1 MKNAGDAVSAD
12 EPIVELE
19 TDKVSLEVPAPHAGV
34 LADIIAQEGDTV
46 EVDAV
51 LALLQEGGVAAPTVK
66 PAAASKPEANT
77 QQAQKP
83 QAHTLSPAVRRLVEE
98 NNLDANAISA
108 SGKDGRLTKGDVLE
122 FLEKNQSTLPTVSN
136 PVSAP
141 KAPAPVAPRA
151 DKPREERVP
160 MSRLRRVIAQRLK
173 EAQNTAAML
182 TTFNEV
188 DMTAI
193 MSLRKKEQTSFKK
206 KYGVKLGIMSFF
218 VKACTDVLKE
228 IPEIN
233 SEIYEN
239 KIIYKNYF
247 DIGIA
252 IGSEKGLVVPI
263 IRDAG
268 NLSNG
273 DIEKGIIDLAQKAN
287 SNKLTMKDLSGGT
300 FSITNGGIY
309 GSMMSTPI
317 INPPQSAILGMHSII
332 DRPIAVKKKIV
343 IKPMMYIALSYDHRL
358 IDGKQAVTFLVRL
371 KEILEN
377 PVII

>member
-1 MKNAGDAVSAD
+1 MKNITVPELGESIIEGTITSWLVKEGEEFKSGDNLA
-12 EPIVELE
+12 EIE
-19 TDKVSLEVPAPHAGV
+19 TDKITIEIPAQSSGKLTKIIAPVGATVNVGQSIAEITDEVIIDESSEIKINQVKGKEETVKEVKLPNKP
-34 LADIIAQEGDTV
+34 DIIEKT
-46 EVDAV
+46 E
-51 LALLQEGGVAAPTVK
+51 
-66 PAAASKPEANT
+66 N
-77 QQAQKP
+77 
-83 QAHTLSPAVRRLVEE
+83 SPSSE
-98 NNLDANAISA
+98 NNLQNFDIETEYQN
-108 SGKDGRLTKGDVLE
+108 
-122 FLEKNQSTLPTVSN
+122 EKTI
-136 PVSAP
+136 
-141 KAPAPVAPRA
+141 
-151 DKPREERVP
+151 P
-160 MSRLRRVIAQRLK
+160 MSKLRQTIARRLK
-173 EAQNTAAML
+173 DAQNTAAIL

-188 DMTAI
+188 DMSAI

-343 IKPMMYIALSYDHRL
+343 VKPMMYIALSYDHRL

>member
-1 MKNAGDAVSAD
+1 MKNITVPELGESIIEGTITSWLVKEGENFKSGDNLAEIETEKITIEIPAQSSGKLTKIIAPVGATVNVGQSIAEITD
-12 EPIVELE
+12 EVLIDESSESKINQIKEKKE
-19 TDKVSLEVPAPHAGV
+19 TAKEVKQPNKP
-34 LADIIAQEGDTV
+34 DIIEKT
-46 EVDAV
+46 E
-51 LALLQEGGVAAPTVK
+51 
-66 PAAASKPEANT
+66 N
-77 QQAQKP
+77 
-83 QAHTLSPAVRRLVEE
+83 SPSSE
-98 NNLDANAISA
+98 NNLQNFDIETENQN
-108 SGKDGRLTKGDVLE
+108 
-122 FLEKNQSTLPTVSN
+122 EKTI
-136 PVSAP
+136 
-141 KAPAPVAPRA
+141 
-151 DKPREERVP
+151 P
-160 MSRLRRVIAQRLK
+160 MSKLRQTIARRLK
-173 EAQNTAAML
+173 DAQNTAAIL

-188 DMTAI
+188 DMSAI

-371 KEILEN
+371 KELLEN

>member
-1 MKNAGDAVSAD
+1 MKNITVPELGESIIEGTITSWLVKEGENFKSGDNLAEIETEKITIEIPAQSSGKLTKIIAPVGATVNVGQSIAEITD
-12 EPIVELE
+12 EVLIDESSESKINQIKEKKE
-19 TDKVSLEVPAPHAGV
+19 TEKEVKLPNKP
-34 LADIIAQEGDTV
+34 DIIEKT
-46 EVDAV
+46 E
-51 LALLQEGGVAAPTVK
+51 
-66 PAAASKPEANT
+66 N
-77 QQAQKP
+77 
-83 QAHTLSPAVRRLVEE
+83 SPSSE
-98 NNLDANAISA
+98 NNLQNFDIETENQN
-108 SGKDGRLTKGDVLE
+108 
-122 FLEKNQSTLPTVSN
+122 EKTI
-136 PVSAP
+136 
-141 KAPAPVAPRA
+141 
-151 DKPREERVP
+151 P
-160 MSRLRRVIAQRLK
+160 MSKLRQTIARRLK
-173 EAQNTAAML
+173 DAQNTAAIL

-188 DMTAI
+188 DMSAI

-371 KEILEN
+371 KELLEN

>member
-1 MKNAGDAVSAD
+1 MKNITVPELGESIIEGTITSWLVKEGENFKSGDNLAEIETEKITIEIPAQSSGKLTKIIAPVGATVNVGQSIAEITD
-12 EPIVELE
+12 EVLIDENSESEINQIKEKKE
-19 TDKVSLEVPAPHAGV
+19 TAKEVKLPNKP
-34 LADIIAQEGDTV
+34 DIIEKT
-46 EVDAV
+46 EN
-51 LALLQEGGVAAPTVK
+51 P
-66 PAAASKPEANT
+66 PS
-77 QQAQKP
+77 
-83 QAHTLSPAVRRLVEE
+83 SE
-98 NNLDANAISA
+98 NNLQNFDIEIENQN
-108 SGKDGRLTKGDVLE
+108 
-122 FLEKNQSTLPTVSN
+122 EKTI
-136 PVSAP
+136 
-141 KAPAPVAPRA
+141 
-151 DKPREERVP
+151 P
-160 MSRLRRVIAQRLK
+160 MSKLRQTIARRLK
-173 EAQNTAAML
+173 DAQNTAAIL

-188 DMTAI
+188 DMSAI

-371 KEILEN
+371 KELLEN

>member
-1 MKNAGDAVSAD
+1 MKNITVPELGESIIEGTITSWLVKEGENFKSGDNLAEIETEKITIEIPAQSSGKLTKIIAPVGATVNVGQSIAEITD
-12 EPIVELE
+12 EVLIDESSESKINQIKEKKE
-19 TDKVSLEVPAPHAGV
+19 TAKEVNLPNKP
-34 LADIIAQEGDTV
+34 DIIEKT
-46 EVDAV
+46 E
-51 LALLQEGGVAAPTVK
+51 
-66 PAAASKPEANT
+66 N
-77 QQAQKP
+77 
-83 QAHTLSPAVRRLVEE
+83 SPSSE
-98 NNLDANAISA
+98 NNLQNFDIETENQN
-108 SGKDGRLTKGDVLE
+108 
-122 FLEKNQSTLPTVSN
+122 EKTI
-136 PVSAP
+136 
-141 KAPAPVAPRA
+141 
-151 DKPREERVP
+151 P
-160 MSRLRRVIAQRLK
+160 MSKLRQTIARRLK
-173 EAQNTAAML
+173 DAQNTAAIL

-188 DMTAI
+188 DMSAI

-218 VKACTDVLKE
+218 VKACTEVLKE

-252 IGSEKGLVVPI
+252 IGSEKGWVVPI

-273 DIEKGIIDLAQKAN
+273 DIEKEIIDLAQKAN

-371 KEILEN
+371 KELLEN

>member
-1 MKNAGDAVSAD
+1 MKNITVPELGESIIEGTITSWLVKEGENFKSGDNLAEIETEKITIEIPAQSSGMLTKIIAPVGATVNVGQSIAEITD
-12 EPIVELE
+12 EVLIDESSESKINQIKEKKETAKEVELPN
-19 TDKVSLEVPAPHAGV
+19 KPN
-34 LADIIAQEGDTV
+34 IIEKT
-46 EVDAV
+46 ENF
-51 LALLQEGGVAAPTVK
+51 
-66 PAAASKPEANT
+66 S
-77 QQAQKP
+77 
-83 QAHTLSPAVRRLVEE
+83 SE
-98 NNLDANAISA
+98 NNLQNFDI
-108 SGKDGRLTKGDVLE
+108 
-122 FLEKNQSTLPTVSN
+122 EKENQNEKTI
-136 PVSAP
+136 
-141 KAPAPVAPRA
+141 
-151 DKPREERVP
+151 P
-160 MSRLRRVIAQRLK
+160 MSKLRQTIARRLK
-173 EAQNTAAML
+173 DAQNTAAIL

-188 DMTAI
+188 DMSAI

-371 KEILEN
+371 KELLEN

>member
-1 MKNAGDAVSAD
+1 MKNITVPELGESIIEGTITSWLVKEGENFKSGDNLAEIETEKITIEIPAQSSGKLTKIIAPVGATVNVGQSIAEITD
-12 EPIVELE
+12 EVLIDESSESKINQIKENKE
-19 TDKVSLEVPAPHAGV
+19 TAKEVKLPNKP
-34 LADIIAQEGDTV
+34 DIIEKT
-46 EVDAV
+46 E
-51 LALLQEGGVAAPTVK
+51 
-66 PAAASKPEANT
+66 N
-77 QQAQKP
+77 
-83 QAHTLSPAVRRLVEE
+83 SPSSE
-98 NNLDANAISA
+98 NNLQNFDIETENQN
-108 SGKDGRLTKGDVLE
+108 
-122 FLEKNQSTLPTVSN
+122 EKTI
-136 PVSAP
+136 
-141 KAPAPVAPRA
+141 
-151 DKPREERVP
+151 P
-160 MSRLRRVIAQRLK
+160 MSKLRQTIARRLK
-173 EAQNTAAML
+173 DAQNTAAIL

-188 DMTAI
+188 DMSAI

-371 KEILEN
+371 KELLEN